1 MSNAT
6 PLSLP
11 RRTYLKSGASLC
23 AALAAAI
30 HLPSIAQ
37 SSDIDAVLLG
47 RWDLSLIRK
56 DGDFQTVWLFEKSAD
71 GKLLVATIGPNQIG
85 LSLTQLSIARRQF
98 IFTGMSALGSTAL
111 NGNIDGDKISGAW
124 EAGSESGQ
132 LIAKKRSVAR
142 VLPLLALFDR
152 TIAVLEAALFTT
164 NRFNDEWQA
173 AKQKA
178 RSSITEA
185 TLERELVLTIRQL
198 LRVLKLSHMG
208 FYALTNANVSAMAS
222 AASQNNVDLVFES
235 RMLPANIAYL
245 KIKSFAEGPAY
256 RAKLDEIFAGFKNA
270 NGLVLDLRGNS
281 GGTLNL
287 AMRVGDHLF
296 DTKRTFGVFATRAGL
311 EKFQATDI
319 AAINIAKVV
328 TFDGYALDD
337 FQRDLKREGALSIA
351 SGGRG
356 ASTFTPSV
364 AVLQNERCA
373 STTEALLATLKETSR
388 ARLFGVKT
396 AGAMLSS
403 AELVVADGYVVRLAY
418 ADFRTL
424 NGKSLEGIGVSPDEM
439 VENGLFGDK
448 VLDRAVAWVKAK
460 QKI

>member
-1 MSNAT
+1 
-6 PLSLP
+6 
-11 RRTYLKSGASLC
+11 
-23 AALAAAI
+23 
-30 HLPSIAQ
+30 
-37 SSDIDAVLLG
+37 
-47 RWDLSLIRK
+47 
-56 DGDFQTVWLFEKSAD
+56 VWLFEKSAD

-98 IFTGMSALGSTAL
+98 SFTGISALGRTAL

-152 TIAVLEAALFTT
+152 TIAMLEAALFTT

-178 RSSITEA
+178 RSSITEV

-208 FYALTNANVSAMAS
+208 FYALTNANVSAMAG

-245 KIKSFAEGPAY
+245 KIKSFAKGPAY
-256 RAKLDEIFAGFKNA
+256 RAKLDKIFAGFKNA

-311 EKFQATDI
+311 EKFHATDI
-319 AAINIAKVV
+319 AAIDIAKVLS
-328 TFDGYALDD
+328 FDGYALDD

-356 ASTFTPSV
+356 AATFSQPV
-364 AVLQNERCA
+364 AVLQNEGCA
-373 STTEALLATLKETSR
+373 STTEALLATHKETGR

-403 AELVVADGYVVRLAY
+403 AELPVADGYVVRLAY
-418 ADFRTL
+418 ADFRTR
-424 NGKSLEGIGVSPDEM
+424 NGRSLEGIGVNPDET
-439 VENGLFGDK
+439 VESGLFGDR
-448 VLDRAVAWVKAK
+448 VLDRALTWVKSAK
-460 QKI
+460 AA